1 MEEEI
6 RLLSKE
12 VRTLRERVEGVSSAV
27 VYTLEDRA
35 FRSLPARLREE
46 GVEVAGHLVRRYVQ
60 VGGKERQINIYGHG
74 RHNSSEALILGE
86 AKVRP
91 SRKEV
96 DRFLRSA
103 RRLAEAEGREAFLLF
118 VA

>member
-96 DRFLRSA
+96 DRFLRLA